1 MTTTATQ
8 KPKRVKTPE
17 ETVDGL
23 RRQIKSVE
31 RRAVDEDPWMM
42 AEMFSM
48 AQEMEAAAVRTMAA
62 LRSKGYTWNDIAVSM
77 SAQTGTKMSGQTL
90 IKKYAARVNAAQQ

>member
-17 ETVDGL
+17 ETVDGV
-23 RRQIKSVE
+23 RRQVRSLE

-42 AEMFSM
+42 DEMFKM
-48 AQEMEAAAVRTMAA
+48 AQEMEAAAVRVMAT
-62 LRSKGYTWNDIAVSM
+62 LRAKGYSWNDIAASM
-77 SAQTGTKMSGQTL
+77 EGRPSAQTL
-90 IKKYAARVNAAQQ
+90 IKRYAKRVAEINAAQ